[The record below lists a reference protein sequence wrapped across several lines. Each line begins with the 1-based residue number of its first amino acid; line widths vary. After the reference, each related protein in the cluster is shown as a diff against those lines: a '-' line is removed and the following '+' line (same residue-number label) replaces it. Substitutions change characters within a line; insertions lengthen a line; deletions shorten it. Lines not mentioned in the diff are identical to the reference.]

1 MSKDDEI
8 GIELRGFHRL
18 DELLEEVLWFR
29 RLEKQ
34 RKEGEGAGCPGTPSW
49 KFLGLAADS
58 RHTWVPNS
66 AGRLQ
71 CMRCSQLG
79 RAARPRQ

>member
-18 DELLEEVLWFR
+18 DELLEEVLRLR
-29 RLEKQ
+29 RLEEQ
-34 RKEGEGAGCPGTPSW
+34 GKEAEGVGCPQTPAR
-49 KFLGLAADS
+49 KILGLAARS
-58 RHTWVPNS
+58 RHAWVPNS

-79 RAARPRQ
+79 